1 MISENIDW
9 RFTSEGTGVFAY
21 LFGLK
26 ERANYIKECYMI
38 ENLKI
43 HEGDVVI
50 DCGAAQGLFYLA
62 VKDFKPEYYGFEPS
76 PAQFEDL
83 KYNLSGEKNIYKK
96 ALWKS
101 TGDVL
106 ELFVNDWN
114 NDSSAIRS
122 NEVDEIINVE
132 TISLDDLIDTI
143 GKDIKLIKIEAE
155 GAEPE
160 VLEGLDKNIS
170 KVNYITIDA
179 GFERNGKST
188 ISECIHY
195 LLSRNFELID
205 FYQPRVG
212 LLFKNKN

>member
-1 MISENIDW
+1 
-9 RFTSEGTGVFAY
+9 
-21 LFGLK
+21 
-26 ERANYIKECYMI
+26 MI

-50 DCGAAQGLFYLA
+50 DCGAAQDFYLA

-155 GAEPE
+155 G
-160 VLEGLDKNIS
+160 
-170 KVNYITIDA
+170 
-179 GFERNGKST
+179 
-188 ISECIHY
+188 C
-195 LLSRNFELID
+195 
-205 FYQPRVG
+205 
-212 LLFKNKN
+212 

>member
-1 MISENIDW
+1 MK
-9 RFTSEGTGVFAY
+9 
-21 LFGLK
+21 LK
-26 ERANYIKECYMI
+26 
-38 ENLKI
+38 
-43 HEGDVVI
+43 
-50 DCGAAQGLFYLA
+50 
-62 VKDFKPEYYGFEPS
+62 
-76 PAQFEDL
+76 
-83 KYNLSGEKNIYKK
+83 
-96 ALWKS
+96 
-101 TGDVL
+101 
-106 ELFVNDWN
+106 
-114 NDSSAIRS
+114 
-122 NEVDEIINVE
+122 
-132 TISLDDLIDTI
+132 
-143 GKDIKLIKIEAE
+143 